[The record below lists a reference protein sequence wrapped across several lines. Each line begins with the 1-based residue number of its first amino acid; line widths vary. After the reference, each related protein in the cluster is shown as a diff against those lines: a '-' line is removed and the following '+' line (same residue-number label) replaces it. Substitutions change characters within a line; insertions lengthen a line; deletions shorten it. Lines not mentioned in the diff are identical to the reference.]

1 MAAPSRPD
9 AAPVIGEAA
18 LPPAGRPGGSREVIT
33 LEARPVA
40 SRGGRGHRVLRIGSI
55 VGLLAAWEALARS
68 HAVPAVFLPSP
79 EAVAGELAHLASTG
93 DLWRSLGASL
103 GRIAAGF
110 ALGSAAGLI
119 VGVLAGVSRPA
130 EAVADPLIAAIY
142 PIPKIAL
149 LPLLILWLGIGEA
162 PKIAVIAVGAFF
174 PVAIGT
180 MSAIRD
186 VDPLLVRA
194 ARSLGAGRL
203 HIITK
208 VQLPASVPM
217 VFASLRLAAGMSLL
231 LVVSAE
237 MIAATAG
244 IGYLILYAGDLMQTA
259 RLLAG
264 IAVLSVLGLLSTS
277 GLAALERRLFRGR
290 ARS

>member
-1 MAAPSRPD
+1 VAA
-9 AAPVIGEAA
+9 
-18 LPPAGRPGGSREVIT
+18 GGREVIT
-33 LEARPVA
+33 LEARPAEPPAGRRYPALRAGAIVA
-40 SRGGRGHRVLRIGSI
+40 LLVAWQIATAARV
-55 VGLLAAWEALARS
+55 
-68 HAVPAVFLPSP
+68 VPPVFLPSP
-79 EAVAGELAHLASTG
+79 ASVAAELERLSSTG

-103 GRIAAGF
+103 GRIGAGF
-110 ALGSAAGLI
+110 GLGSAAGLVVGI
-119 VGVLAGVSRPA
+119 VAGVSRPA

-149 LPLLILWLGIGEA
+149 LLLLILWLGIGEA

-194 ARSLGAGRL
+194 ARSFGATRL
-203 HIITK
+203 QVITK
-208 VQLPASVPM
+208 VQLPASVPI

-244 IGYLILYAGDLMQTA
+244 IGYLILYAGDLMQTS
-259 RLLAG
+259 RLIAG
-264 IAVLSVLGLLSTS
+264 ILVLSVLGLLSTA
-277 GLAALERRLFRGR
+277 GLAALERRLFGGR
-290 ARS
+290 ARG